1 MKYLLFLLLPF
12 LSLGQNSNATWQR
25 LIKKFNQI
33 KSYEV
38 KATIKPKIASIRML
52 PVKATVQFN
61 FPSTFKMKS
70 AGISILPKNGF
81 SELPLLFSHPNQF
94 TAISS
99 GVDQGTE
106 VLTLLPTD
114 NEADIVLAK
123 IWVDTKDCVV
133 TKSQITSRTNGTV
146 TCEFDYA
153 EERNLGLPSRMKF
166 QIDIKKFKIPK
177 GVATDINRTSRPEET
192 GKTNSKGSIDIE
204 LQHYRIQRN

>member
-25 LIKKFNQI
+25 LIKKFNQV

-38 KATIKPKIASIRML
+38 KATIKPQIRML

-61 FPSTFKMKS
+61 YPSTFKMKS

-81 SELPLLFSHPNQF
+81 SELPLLFSQPNQF

-123 IWVDTKDCVV
+123 IWVDTKDYVV
-133 TKSQITSRTNGTV
+133 TKSQITSRTKGTV
-146 TCEFDYA
+146 ICEFDYA
-153 EERNLGLPSRMKF
+153 NERNLGLPSRMKF
-166 QIDIKKFKIPK
+166 QIDIRKFKIPK
-177 GVATDINRTSRPEET
+177 GVATDINRTSRPAET
-192 GKTNSKGSIDIE
+192 GKTNPKGSIDIE
-204 LQHYRIQRN
+204 LSEYKIQRN